1 MFNPS
6 NEAFRMFNNAV
17 ANRDVPSHYYQGGMF
32 NGLVKAFS
40 NCEATHAAIALTDK
54 GWGVYQVGRG
64 DERPMF
70 GIYADTA
77 DEAIEFAQSLV

>member
-1 MFNPS
+1 MFTATQA
-6 NEAFRMFNNAV
+6 AFKMFNNAV
-17 ANRDVPSHYYQGGMF
+17 ANRDVPCHYYQGGMF

-40 NCEATHAAIALTDK
+40 NSEPSHAAIALTDK
-54 GWGVYQVGRG
+54 GWGVYQIGRG

-70 GIYADTA
+70 GVYADTA